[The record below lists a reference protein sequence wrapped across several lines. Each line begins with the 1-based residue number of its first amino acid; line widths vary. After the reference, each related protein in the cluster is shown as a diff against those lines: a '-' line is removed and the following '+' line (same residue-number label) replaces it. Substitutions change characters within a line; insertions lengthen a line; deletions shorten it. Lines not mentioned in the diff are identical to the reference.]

1 MGELRTLFMYWEIA
15 VYDGR
20 WNDAKKIERQL
31 VAMTGA
37 ENMREARN
45 VIIAQLGEPTN
56 GHCVP
61 AEKA

>member
-1 MGELRTLFMYWEIA
+1 MDELRTLFMYWEIE

-20 WNDAKKIERQL
+20 WNEIERQL
-31 VAMTGA
+31 VAITGA
-37 ENMREARN
+37 ENMRGARE